1 MQRSQNSS
9 FLCLMLMAQENII
22 MAYITEDSDEFFT
35 LTVFLSCFSLVF
47 FETATFLFNFSAL
60 CVIN

>member
-22 MAYITEDSDEFFT
+22 TAYITEDSDEFFP
-35 LTVFLSCFSLVF
+35 LTVFLSCFSF
-47 FETATFLFNFSAL
+47 FFLKLQHSYSTFLL
-60 CVIN
+60 CVW